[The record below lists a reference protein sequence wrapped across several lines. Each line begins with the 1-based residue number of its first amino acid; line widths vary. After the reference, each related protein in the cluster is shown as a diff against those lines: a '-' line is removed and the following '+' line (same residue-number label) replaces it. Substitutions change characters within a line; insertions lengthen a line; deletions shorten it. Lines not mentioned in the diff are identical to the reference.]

1 MPLEYFTANFNSEP
15 TPVRGWIVST
25 VARLLRTRRF
35 HLMKELPA
43 TWAERRDG
51 ENWPYYAET
60 MMGLTRLNHLQQCV
74 ETVIRESIPGDLI
87 ETGVWRGGGCILMR
101 GVLAA
106 HGVSDR
112 KVFVADSFKGF
123 PPPEATPDAGNDA
136 FPPYLAVSE
145 EQVQE
150 NFRRYSLLD
159 EQVVFLRG
167 WFKDTLPTAPI
178 RHLAILRLDGDMYGS
193 TMDALTALYPKLSP
207 GGFCISSMTMA
218 HSMSAGRPCGTIE
231 TRTESPLQ
239 SRLSIGPAPSG
250 GSSRPSGPG
259 GEDCGST
266 PPARSGRSGCVRPAL
281 RRTRGCRRCGS
292 QSTGSQPP
300 PA

>member
-1 MPLEYFTANFNSEP
+1 MNAEHSTLRSPAERYLDLLKKSLTFTLWPEPPMPLDYFTANFNSEP

-25 VARLLRTRRF
+25 IARLLRTRRF

-74 ETVIRESIPGDLI
+74 QTVIRESIPGDLI
-87 ETGVWRGGGCILMR
+87 ETGVWRGGGCIFMR

-112 KVFVADSFKGF
+112 RVFVADSFKGF
-123 PPPEATPDAGNDA
+123 PPPEATPDAGNDT

-145 EQVQE
+145 DQVRE

-159 EQVVFLRG
+159 EQVVFLTG
-167 WFKDTLPTAPI
+167 WFKDTLPTAPVE
-178 RHLAILRLDGDMYGS
+178 RLAILRLDGDMYGS

-207 GGFCISSMTMA
+207 GGFCIIDDYGAFDVCRQAVRDYRDVNGITA
-218 HSMSAGRPCGTIE
+218 PIE
-231 TRTESPLQ
+231 T
-239 SRLSIGPAPSG
+239 I
-250 GSSRPSGPG
+250 
-259 GEDCGST
+259 DW
-266 PPARSGRSGCVRPAL
+266 
-281 RRTRGCRRCGS
+281 
-292 QSTGSQPP
+292 TG
-300 PA
+300 AFWRK